1 MKLGEITRDCEA
13 ARLQCFAKRTITGMS
28 DVGAPRLVHT
38 SYDVFIP
45 SHRLMLKIEELWI
58 F

>member
-1 MKLGEITRDCEA
+1 MFCKTHEYRDVA
-13 ARLQCFAKRTITGMS
+13 
-28 DVGAPRLVHT
+28 VGAPLALVHT

>member
-38 SYDVFIP
+38 SYDVFI
-45 SHRLMLKIEELWI
+45 HRLMLKIEELWI